1 MSEWPTNKRIFATTE
16 IMTSPEAD
24 LPQIWP
30 ERQSSNLTTHR
41 LSGQGSAIH
50 QVRPSTLHSS
60 F

>member
-1 MSEWPTNKRIFATTE
+1 MSDWPTNKRIFATTE

-41 LSGQGSAIH
+41 LSGQVSAIH
-50 QVRPSTLHSS
+50 
-60 F
+60 